1 MNCFAF
7 AICSSNKKLFS
18 VLYFLRGG
26 YVAAQQQERGCARLM
41 IYSSQAPKSVAR
53 RRNVTRAAV
62 PGWHLRRLFSRGPCV
77 AAPLLHKD
85 KLSRANLALVYGWK
99 ARI

>member
-26 YVAAQQQERGCARLM
+26 YVAAQQQRGCARLM
-41 IYSSQAPKSVAR
+41 IYSSQTPKSAAR
-53 RRNVTRAAV
+53 RRNINRAAV
-62 PGWHLRRLFSRGPCV
+62 PGW
-77 AAPLLHKD
+77 PLKQ
-85 KLSRANLALVYGWK
+85 SS
-99 ARI
+99 